1 MVHPLLNLRMV
12 MFLRCPYCNIEYNSP
27 ATFNVH
33 IQGCYYKDYTQEAQ
47 TEFEALTYQELKDM
61 ALSKGIKAGN
71 MKKAEIIKALR
82 ETEE

>member
-12 MFLRCPYCNIEYNSP
+12 MFLRCPYCNIEYNSLETLN
-27 ATFNVH
+27 AH
-33 IQGCYYKDYTQEAQ
+33 IQGCYYKDYPQTVQ
-47 TEFEALTYQELKDM
+47 TEFESLTYQELKDM

>member
-1 MVHPLLNLRMV
+1 MVHPLLNLEKV
-12 MFLRCPYCNIEYNSP
+12 MCLKCPYCNIEYNSP
-27 ATFNVH
+27 ETFNAH
-33 IQGCYYKDYTQEAQ
+33 IQGCYYKDCPQAVQ